1 MIAVDTNVIVRLLM
15 QDDRKQTPCAASLF
29 AAHQVWIAKTVLLE
43 VSWVL
48 ASFYKYRP
56 EGVREALENLVG
68 LPNVQ
73 VEDESAVESA
83 LALSA
88 QGSISPTRCIWRAG
102 RRAPGLH
109 LSTKPSFA
117 GPRKREWLPRRS
129 WIQKPFLKRSGP
141 QKPIPSPA
149 GACS

>member
-73 VEDESAVESA
+73 VEDEAAVESA

-88 QGSISPTRCIWRAG
+88 QGVGFADALHLMSRPQSARFASFDQAFV
-102 RRAPGLH
+102 RRA
-109 LSTKPSFA
+109 KKA
-117 GPRKREWLPRRS
+117 GVAAAEILDSKTFS
-129 WIQKPFLKRSGP
+129 
-141 QKPIPSPA
+141 
-149 GACS
+149 